1 MNKSAIL
8 LPKIIGRGLL
18 IGLLLII
25 IVHLILSIYYTEV
38 DKRAETKVN
47 RDIIIQ
53 QVMNVIE
60 QINYTPVTDR
70 ARVVNAVD
78 IPNLT
83 LTLSSKP
90 KWKLRFDAN
99 ASLWRISQAI
109 EQQKNYIRVSLQ
121 YGTNNWLNISTPFVS
136 VNRWM
141 QILLSILEIVVV
153 SSIIISIWSIN
164 QFATPLR
171 NFKKAAE
178 RLAEDVNAPPLPED
192 GPAIVR
198 DVAYAMNQLQQRI
211 QELLRQR
218 THMLAALSHDLRT
231 PITRMKLRAQ
241 FIEDK
246 ELYEKN
252 ITDLDQME
260 EMIADT
266 LAFAKND
273 SLQEKENKLDLSA
286 LVYSIVNDFVDMGYP
301 IEIKAMPQTRVVVK
315 GRATNLRRALNNII
329 DNAIKYGKKALIEFT
344 VENNMAVIRI
354 SDEGTGIPEEQ
365 LKKVFEPF
373 YRGDHSRSR
382 ETGGTGLGLAVARD
396 VIRSHHGQVQLRN
409 LDTDGNTGGLEV
421 SVILPKI

>member
-1 MNKSAIL
+1 ML
-8 LPKIIGRGLL
+8 LPKIMGRGLL
-18 IGLLLII
+18 FGLLIII
-25 IVHLILSIYYTEV
+25 IVHLILSIYYTEK

-60 QINYTPVTDR
+60 QINYTPEKER
-70 ARVVNAVD
+70 ARVVNSVD

-83 LTLSSKP
+83 LTLSKKP
-90 KWKLRFDAN
+90 EWKLQFNAE

-109 EQQKNYIRVSLQ
+109 NQHKNTIHVSLQ
-121 YGTNNWLNISTPFVS
+121 YGANNWLNISMPFVG

-141 QILLSILEIVVV
+141 QIFLSILEIVVV
-153 SSIIISIWSIN
+153 STIIISIWSIN
-164 QFATPLR
+164 QFAAPLR

-178 RLAEDVNAPPLPED
+178 RLAEDVNAPPLPVD

-198 DVAYAMNQLQQRI
+198 DVAYAMNKLQQRI

-252 ITDLDQME
+252 IADLDQME

-273 SLQEKENKLDLSA
+273 SQMEKESKLDLAA
-286 LVYSIVNDFVDMGYP
+286 LIHSIVNDFIDMGYS
-301 IEIKAMPQTRVVVK
+301 IEIIAMPQARIVVK

-329 DNAIKYGKKALIEFT
+329 DNAIKYGKKAWIELFE
-344 VENNMAVIRI
+344 ENTMAIIRI
-354 SDEGTGIPEEQ
+354 SDKGPGIPEEQ

-396 VIRSHHGQVQLRN
+396 VIRSHHGQVHLRN
-409 LDTDGNTGGLEV
+409 LDSGGLEV
-421 SVILPKI
+421 SVMLPKI